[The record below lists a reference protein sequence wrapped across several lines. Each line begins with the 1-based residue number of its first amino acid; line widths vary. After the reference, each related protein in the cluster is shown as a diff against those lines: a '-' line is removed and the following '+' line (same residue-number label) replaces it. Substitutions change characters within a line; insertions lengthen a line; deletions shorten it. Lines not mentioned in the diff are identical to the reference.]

1 MKLLSVALGVALVL
15 LGVRVL
21 IGTGQR
27 HDCGAP
33 GGAAFMLSVQALGAA
48 PSVTEC
54 LSLALTAPASPTTP
68 PDPYEAAR
76 AACWKEGQ
84 PGQPP
89 GLYAACMRR
98 HGDPLPPA
106 TTSPAP
112 PPAEPAPT
120 VPYEQ
125 AERDCDQQ
133 LGLKPDQPLP
143 AGDNRLQ
150 AFADCMHDLGHW
162 VPVD

>member
-15 LGVRVL
+15 LGVRLL

-27 HDCGAP
+27 HDCGAA

-54 LSLALTAPASPTTP
+54 LSLALTAPAPPTTP

-84 PGQPP
+84 PG
-89 GLYAACMRR
+89 
-98 HGDPLPPA
+98 PA
-106 TTSPAP
+106 TGPVCGVHAP
-112 PPAEPAPT
+112 PRGPAAT
-120 VPYEQ
+120 GRQ
-125 AERDCDQQ
+125 D
-133 LGLKPDQPLP
+133 
-143 AGDNRLQ
+143 
-150 AFADCMHDLGHW
+150 
-162 VPVD
+162 